1 MQSRLRL
8 SLPNRLIVRITEKL
22 YVKHLNQDQPKGVA
36 MSTHTGV
43 GVHTVH
49 STLKIKHFTIVRY
62 NCSHF
67 INLMTTNVNTLNLQI
82 KGMTSILFLD

>member
-1 MQSRLRL
+1 
-8 SLPNRLIVRITEKL
+8 
-22 YVKHLNQDQPKGVA
+22 

-43 GVHTVH
+43 GVHTVY
-49 STLKIKHFTIVRY
+49 STLNIEHFTIVRY

-82 KGMTSILFLD
+82 KGMTGILFLD